1 MHLYLLP
8 GTSIASMKI
17 PLFLLLLVLAIVT
30 CGCTDQAPDESPAPV
45 TGTLQAHAE
54 NASVPHIIGTWS
66 GTGIGHIQNEGFHQP
81 AEVVFHFNEQ
91 NGYAF
96 AGKKEYAR
104 PDGKIHSEAFSGV
117 FSPGGDIMIC
127 DSGSGYT
134 LGSFTGPDRMELRY
148 AEDGDEA
155 RAYFLQLVRQKT

>member
-17 PLFLLLLVLAIVT
+17 PLVLLLVVLAIVA
-30 CGCTDQAPDESPAPV
+30 CGCTDQAPDESPTPG
-45 TGTLQAHAE
+45 TGTFQAYTE
-54 NASVPHIIGTWS
+54 NASIPHITGTWA

-81 AEVVFHFNEQ
+81 KEVVFRITDQ

-96 AGKKEYAR
+96 TGKKEYTR
-104 PDGKIHSEAFSGV
+104 PDGNSHSESFSGV
-117 FSPGGDIMIC
+117 FSPAGDILIC

-134 LGSFTGPDRMELRY
+134 IGSFTGPDRMELRD
-148 AEDGDEA
+148 AEDGEEA
-155 RAYFLQLVRQKT
+155 RAYFLQLIRKKT